1 MRKIGIID
9 YFIDEWHANEYL
21 GLFKKANEELGL
33 DFEIAYG
40 WAEINKEG
48 RLTTE
53 EWCAKNGITR
63 CETIEEVCEKSDNLL
78 ILAPANPETHL
89 GYAKI
94 ALSYGKTTYIDKTFA
109 PDLQTAKE
117 IFAIA
122 KQYGTKI
129 FTTSALRYAEEL
141 DGLENVEGLFVTGG
155 GGNVREYIIHQI
167 EMAVKVMGE
176 NADTAWVFNGVNQTA
191 ITLAFGKKIVT
202 LNYSN
207 SDCGFSVDAKQSG
220 VWASSYRR
228 MLTGSY
234 FYRLAKSILS
244 FFATGE
250 QPFDPN
256 QTLCVLA
263 IRDAIVKGLES
274 ENGRKIAVEKI

>member
-33 DFEIAYG
+33 DYEIAYG
-40 WAEINKEG
+40 WAEIDKEG

-53 EWCAKNGITR
+53 EWCKKNGIIR
-63 CETIEEVCEKSDNLL
+63 CQTIEELCEKSDNLL

-89 GYAKI
+89 RYAEI
-94 ALSYGKTTYIDKTFA
+94 ALAYGKTTYIDKTFA
-109 PDLQTAKE
+109 PDLATAKE

-122 KQYGTKI
+122 KKYNTKF

-141 DGLENVEGLFVTGG
+141 DGLENVQNMFVTGG
-155 GGNVREYIIHQI
+155 GGSVQEYIIHQI
-167 EMAVKVMGE
+167 EMAVKVMGK
-176 NADTAWVFNGVNQTA
+176 NADNAWVFHGVNQTA
-191 ITLAFGKKIVT
+191 ITLAFGEKVVT

-207 SDCGFSVDAKQSG
+207 SNCGFSVDAKMDG
-220 VWASSYRR
+220 VWNATYRR
-228 MLTGSY
+228 MESGTY
-234 FYRLAKSILS
+234 FYRLVKDILT
-244 FFATGE
+244 FFDKEE
-250 QPFDPN
+250 QPFEPS

-263 IRDAIVKGLES
+263 IRDAIIKGIEGKKS
-274 ENGRKIAVEKI
+274 EKIAVENI